1 MKLTVKE
8 LRKLV
13 REEYVKDVSG
23 GSTSDVIHHKVEV
36 IAYHGSNQHIRKF
49 DISKT
54 MDGTF
59 WFSEDAEKIL
69 HGESGAAAIKWLIK
83 VALTVDKIAGWEE
96 YDKYYLEELERMG
109 YNGIHLDDDWI
120 VFDPSR
126 IRIIDAKN
134 ITE

>member
-1 MKLTVKE
+1 MKITLLQLKRIIKE
-8 LRKLV
+8 EV
-13 REEYVKDVSG
+13 QDV
-23 GSTSDVIHHKVEV
+23 VHHKVEV

-69 HGESGAAAIKWLIK
+69 RGESGAAAIKWLIK
-83 VALTVDKIAGWEE
+83 VALTVDKVAGWEE

-109 YNGIHLDDDWI
+109 YSGVHLDEDWI
-120 VFDPSR
+120 IFDPSR
-126 IRIIDAKN
+126 IRIIDTKS